1 MKIIA
6 KGKINLTPRAP
17 KQKKEQDKYSEIPNK
32 TKREYL
38 HEINDQVIYLGIIDI
53 YKNTLATI
61 IKRSK
66 KHISE
71 YYSIKF
77 AIDDEIVND
86 IAGGVLISLEEY
98 ELKLAKEEDNE
109 ESNQEDD
116 IDLSDEE
123 IKVIQEGYSPYKNR
137 LSCFSPIDFL
147 KKNCLNECTHRHQCI
162 YRFKGKYDKIK
173 F

>member
-1 MKIIA
+1 MA
-6 KGKINLTPRAP
+6 KGKGINLTPREP
-17 KQKKEQDKYSEIPNK
+17 KKKQDKYSEIPNK

-38 HEINDQVIYLGIIDI
+38 HEINSQVIYLGIIDI

-98 ELKLAKEEDNE
+98 ELKLANE
-109 ESNQEDD
+109 EEKEFNQDQEDD
-116 IDLSDEE
+116 QSNLSDEE
-123 IKVIQEGYSPYKNR
+123 IKIVDSGYHHIK
-137 LSCFSPIDFL
+137 I
-147 KKNCLNECTHRHQCI
+147 I
-162 YRFKGKYDKIK
+162 YPASLLLIF
-173 F
+173 